1 VNNTP
6 LAGNQPLCH
15 AHLPPEAAQGANGFS
30 IGGAMKLYRICD
42 WNELYECNRTR
53 ELKHMQWLP
62 VPVKLD
68 GDGYAAIM
76 EQPDG
81 PALYGTWYAILQVAA
96 RCKPRGILQR
106 GAGIPHDGATLARL
120 SRIKVR
126 EIERALNFFTNEVQW
141 IEYTEVTKIPQEGAE
156 KSQEGAGIP
165 HDGALQDST
174 GSTDITNTT
183 RKPIDIQAAGMCPH
197 LRRVISAYPKAVPER
212 ACFREWAVL
221 LSEGNNAQELADKI
235 IKALSVQAPQW
246 KQQDIKFTPEL
257 SRYLKDGMWTAV
269 NKPKPVAYYNG
280 D

>member
-1 VNNTP
+1 
-6 LAGNQPLCH
+6 
-15 AHLPPEAAQGANGFS
+15 
-30 IGGAMKLYRICD
+30 MKLYRICD

-120 SRIKVR
+120 SRIGVR

-141 IEYTEVTKIPQEGAE
+141 IEYSEITTIPHDGAE
-156 KSQEGAGIP
+156 KSQDGAEIP

-174 GSTDITNTT
+174 GSTNITNTT
-183 RKPIDIQAAGMCPH
+183 RKPVDVQAAAMCPH
-197 LRRVISAYPKAVPER
+197 LKRIVAVYPKPNAIR
-212 ACFREWAVL
+212 ACYRIWAEL
-221 LSEGNNAQELADKI
+221 KSEHPDTAAFADECIASIEHQKQTLWKNKDPKYIPELPAWFEKGRWADKPVVI
-235 IKALSVQAPQW
+235 QR
-246 KQQDIKFTPEL
+246 TPEDQAAWE
-257 SRYLKDGMWTAV
+257 RRQQIAME
-269 NKPKPVAYYNG
+269 
-280 D
+280 